1 LNNNAKIGAGVSVA
15 GILLLIFHF
24 LHVAHSV
31 SEIGKK
37 DSFKNATV
45 NIILTDSAG
54 KKDTMLMQ
62 DYLKKRK

>member
-24 LHVAHSV
+24 LHVVHSV
-31 SEIGKK
+31 GKIEKK
-37 DSFKNATV
+37 DSFKNAPV
-45 NIILTDSAG
+45 YLIQTDPAG
-54 KKDTMLMQ
+54 KKDTMMMQ